1 MTNNSFIPQVPLGDG
16 DATEDAVREVDGDE
30 VLDQDIDDNQVDSAE
45 ADRLA
50 AEAPTDQD

>member
-30 VLDQDIDDNQVDSAE
+30 VLDQDIDDNQVDSAD

-50 AEAPTDQD
+50 AEAPADEE